1 MVDGRVQRP
10 CAGDMKAVAP
20 VRASR
25 RGRPGKMEAGKAP
38 PKSRGEHAS
47 RACRL
52 HVPFN
57 FTVLTDASS
66 SLPHHTHVFA
76 PCMRGKRSEILVAVM
91 KTSFGHMP
99 GP

>member
-25 RGRPGKMEAGKAP
+25 RRRPGKMEAGKAL

-47 RACRL
+47 NACCM
-52 HVPFN
+52 HVPLN
-57 FTVLTDASS
+57 FIDATTD
-66 SLPHHTHVFA
+66 
-76 PCMRGKRSEILVAVM
+76 
-91 KTSFGHMP
+91 
-99 GP
+99 

>member
-1 MVDGRVQRP
+1 
-10 CAGDMKAVAP
+10 
-20 VRASR
+20 
-25 RGRPGKMEAGKAP
+25 MEAGKAP

-57 FTVLTDASS
+57 FTVTDVSS

-76 PCMRGKRSEILVAVM
+76 PCMRHEGEAVRNTGRCDEDFFRSHAGSIISDIIPLWLRRIVINRDL
-91 KTSFGHMP
+91 
-99 GP
+99 